1 MQRISILMETALKTA
16 VTDLPLAREQ
26 ADTAW
31 RISLR
36 FRIRLPYQIRQLF
49 CRGCKKLIVP
59 GLNARVR
66 LVSRNPRGIRI
77 TCLDC
82 GRIYR
87 KVIPRVL
94 RSVKRV

>member
-1 MQRISILMETALKTA
+1 MQRIFILMDTALKTA
-16 VTDLPLAREQ
+16 GKDLPLAREQ
-26 ADTAW
+26 ADTAR

-36 FRIRLPYQIRQLF
+36 FRVRMPYQIRQLF

-77 TCLDC
+77 TCMDC
-82 GRIYR
+82 GRVYR
-87 KVIPRVL
+87 KVIPRDKP
-94 RSVKRV
+94 SVKRN

>member
-1 MQRISILMETALKTA
+1 MQRILILMDIALKTA
-16 VTDLPLAREQ
+16 VKDLPLAREQ

-36 FRIRLPYQIRQLF
+36 FRVRLPYQIRQLF

-59 GLNARVR
+59 GINARVR
-66 LVSRNPRGIRI
+66 LASKNPRGIRI

-87 KVIPRVL
+87 KVNPRDK
-94 RSVKRV
+94 RSVKVI